1 MEPKYQGI
9 AQTLATKGRYGDTEL
24 VHMNPI
30 EVAAMERMIPGGL
43 TINPETGQKEAF
55 AFLIPMLGGMAGSAA
70 LGGVL
75 GTTAAT
81 ALGAGAAQWAATGDL
96 EQGITAGILGGIGA
110 GVGSSLGGGNFAG
123 TVGDMNTS
131 MLNSINTGPS
141 AGTGSVA
148 GGTTGAT
155 TGPGSIPGGPSAAQ
169 MPAAQMPADYQ
180 SMLDYGVGDAI
191 GGPSAAQMPA
201 AQMPADYQS
210 MLDYGV
216 GDAAGT
222 NAQLNSFGD
231 GTPGGY
237 EATTGYYSAS
247 PGKGMLNA
255 RTHRGEMP
263 RTLGEFGTNFAHE
276 VTSPMGATFLGL
288 GLAGEAM
295 KPQPYNYDGEDEP
308 SFYKEEQFP
317 DNPRKWNAAPAG
329 YRPGKDPEY
338 KYFAEGG
345 LAQGANPQQ
354 KAMLESGGYAQN
366 EDPLI
371 AEVKA
376 AIMGSH
382 PDPQRAIQ
390 AFIGKYGEQAFNQL
404 RTQIVKAM
412 SGNEGLTQGPGGG
425 MDDAIPATID
435 GSEPAALS
443 DGEFVIPADVVSG
456 LGDGS
461 TDAGAGKLYNMVDNV
476 RVERTG
482 MKNQPRQIDDKA
494 AMPA

>member
-180 SMLDYGVGDAI
+180 SMLDYGVGDA
-191 GGPSAAQMPA
+191 P
-201 AQMPADYQS
+201 
-210 MLDYGV
+210 
-216 GDAAGT
+216 GT

-231 GTPGGY
+231 GTPDGY

-263 RTLGEFGTNFAHE
+263 RTMGEFGTNFAHE

>member
-70 LGGVL
+70 LGGVM

-110 GVGSSLGGGNFAG
+110 GIGSGIASGGTDFLGTASAPTSLLSGTETAVQPGPADAITGGMGPGGGGGNIAGQMPTATPSPYNSTGMSSGMGYAGGPAAPAPGTNSGMGYAGSSGMEQPGYASAYKNNFAPAPSG
-123 TVGDMNTS
+123 GSANVNPQVETS
-131 MLNSINTGPS
+131 MLG
-141 AGTGSVA
+141 
-148 GGTTGAT
+148 
-155 TGPGSIPGGPSAAQ
+155 
-169 MPAAQMPADYQ
+169 
-180 SMLDYGVGDAI
+180 L
-191 GGPSAAQMPA
+191 
-201 AQMPADYQS
+201 
-210 MLDYGV
+210 
-216 GDAAGT
+216 
-222 NAQLNSFGD
+222 
-231 GTPGGY
+231 
-237 EATTGYYSAS
+237 S
-247 PGKGMLNA
+247 P
-255 RTHRGEMP
+255 RTAPGEMP
-263 RTLGEFGTNFAHE
+263 KTMGEFGSNFGHE
-276 VTSPMGATFLGL
+276 LTSGRGMTTLALGA
-288 GLAGEAM
+288 AGEAM
-295 KPQPYNYDGEDEP
+295 KPRPYNYDGEDEP

-390 AFIGKYGEQAFNQL
+390 AFVGKYGEQAFNQL

-461 TDAGAGKLYNMVDNV
+461 TDAGADKLYNMVDNV

-482 MKNQPRQIDDKA
+482 MKSQPRQIDDKA

>member
-70 LGGVL
+70 LGGVM

-155 TGPGSIPGGPSAAQ
+155 TGPGSIP
-169 MPAAQMPADYQ
+169 
-180 SMLDYGVGDAI
+180 

>member
-155 TGPGSIPGGPSAAQ
+155 TGPGSIP
-169 MPAAQMPADYQ
+169 
-180 SMLDYGVGDAI
+180 

>member
-169 MPAAQMPADYQ
+169 MP
-180 SMLDYGVGDAI
+180 
-191 GGPSAAQMPA
+191 AAQMPA